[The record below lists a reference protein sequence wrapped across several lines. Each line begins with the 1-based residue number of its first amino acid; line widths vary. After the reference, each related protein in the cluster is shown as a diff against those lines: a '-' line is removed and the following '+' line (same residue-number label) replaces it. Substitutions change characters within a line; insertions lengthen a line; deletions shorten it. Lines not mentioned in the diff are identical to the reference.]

1 MKEKVCIM
9 NRLDEIKQ
17 NLINQKPILKD
28 NYKIN
33 LLGIFGSYVRGE
45 QNQGSDLDILV
56 DYEDTPSLI
65 TLIQIENE
73 LGELL
78 GVKVDLV
85 TFKGIKP
92 QLKDIILDEVVYL

>member
-1 MKEKVCIM
+1 
-9 NRLDEIKQ
+9 
-17 NLINQKPILKD
+17 
-28 NYKIN
+28 
-33 LLGIFGSYVRGE
+33 
-45 QNQGSDLDILV
+45 
-56 DYEDTPSLI
+56 LI